1 MLATYIN
8 CLAILAGSVLG
19 LLFGKLVTD
28 TYQKIVLTG
37 TGFVTV
43 AIAISMALATQ
54 NWLVVT
60 FSVILGG
67 LFGTALRIEDHVS
80 RFGTWLQKLGGGK
93 GDSNSFAQGFLSSS
107 VLFCT
112 GAMAI
117 VGSLNAGIRGD
128 YQLILVKSVMDGC
141 VAVAFAASY
150 GAGVAAAAL
159 PVLIYQGFFTLCG
172 RVLEPVLRSDAI
184 TEMGAVGGVLLLMV
198 GFNLLDVRRTKV
210 GDFLPAI
217 ILAPFVLAF
226 VKLFS

>member
-8 CLAILAGSVLG
+8 CLAILAGSLLG
-19 LLFGKLVTD
+19 LLLGRFVTGA
-28 TYQKIVLTG
+28 YQKIVLTG

-128 YQLILVKSVMDGC
+128 YQLILVKSVMDGA

-150 GAGVAAAAL
+150 GAAVAAASL
-159 PVLIYQGFFTLCG
+159 SVLLYQGFFTLCG
-172 RVLEPVLRSDAI
+172 RFLEPVLSSQAV

-198 GFNLLDVRRTKV
+198 GLNLLDVRRTKV

-217 ILAPFVLAF
+217 ILAPFVLGF
-226 VKLFS
+226 VQLFS